1 MQHGGLPK
9 LMELVRSSS
18 SEVAVKALYA
28 VSAIIRN
35 FPLGQEAFYLEG
47 GATLLEV
54 RLLSPWIFISLIVVA
69 DAVLI
74 HKTLCRFYFVSHV
87 SLGLS

>member
-1 MQHGGLPK
+1 
-9 LMELVRSSS
+9 MELVRSSS
-18 SEVAVKALYA
+18 SEEAVKALYA

-54 RLLSPWIFISLIVVA
+54 HLLSPWIFISLIVVA

-74 HKTLCRFYFVSHV
+74 LFV
-87 SLGLS
+87 GFILSVMFL